1 MHYVYAS
8 AQMHHSTVERSVSAI
23 EISVKK
29 NLRIIIEVLRL
40 YMSITSR
47 LTSKLVVY

>member
-8 AQMHHSTVERSVSAI
+8 AQMHHTTVERSVSAI

-29 NLRIIIEVLRL
+29 LRIIIEVLRL
-40 YMSITSR
+40 YMSFTSR